1 MLLFDLVGLWR
12 VKSVMQIAGSHIWPF
27 RCLDFKLRCVPW
39 LMVTQMELHS
49 NTWSSPIS
57 LCIHFA
63 LVHSRTIHRYW
74 SLNGWSN
81 HPFLRSLLPYNSTW
95 TSLAADVETEFRR
108 IDKICLQT
116 SPLRFA
122 LCILPL
128 YLLFVTPSSSFFI
141 MAVPLLL
148 FNSISVDNS
157 LPTFYPEK
165 LS

>member
-1 MLLFDLVGLWR
+1 
-12 VKSVMQIAGSHIWPF
+12 
-27 RCLDFKLRCVPW
+27 
-39 LMVTQMELHS
+39 MVTQMELHS

-128 YLLFVTPSSSFFI
+128 YLLFVGPIGCRPYSCFFLLLLLLI
-141 MAVPLLL
+141 LLL
-148 FNSISVDNS
+148 FFFFSPIKAYL
-157 LPTFYPEK
+157 LPAA
-165 LS
+165 L